1 MEEQRIPA
9 LNFYLRTNL
18 SAAASLSL
26 IAERFQYVKSVKHEA
41 FSVSWPWVTKDNTS
55 CIICCTVNIPASFE
69 EPVKEHFSE
78 PEKHSISLEYIINLV

>member
-9 LNFYLRTNL
+9 LNFYPRTNL

-41 FSVSWPWVTKDNTS
+41 FSLLTLGYKGQYFLHYLLH
-55 CIICCTVNIPASFE
+55 C
-69 EPVKEHFSE
+69 
-78 PEKHSISLEYIINLV
+78 EYSSQF

>member
-1 MEEQRIPA
+1 MEAQRIPA

-41 FSVSWPWVTKDNTS
+41 FSVS
-55 CIICCTVNIPASFE
+55 
-69 EPVKEHFSE
+69 
-78 PEKHSISLEYIINLV
+78 